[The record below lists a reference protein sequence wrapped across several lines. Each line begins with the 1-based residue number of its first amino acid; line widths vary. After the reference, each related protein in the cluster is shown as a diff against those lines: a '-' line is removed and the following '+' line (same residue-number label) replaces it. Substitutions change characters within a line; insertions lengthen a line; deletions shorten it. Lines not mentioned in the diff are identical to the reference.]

1 VYVEYWGDRQLP
13 SLLLIHGFMG
23 SSVDFHAA
31 LPTLTQHFYC
41 ICVDL
46 PGHGQTPITDH
57 DFVGTAEQILA
68 IAPQI
73 SHLYGYSLG
82 GRLALYLALHYPDR
96 WHKVILESASFGL
109 VSTQARQ
116 DRIQRD
122 RSIACKLCQPDLDW
136 MMFIKNW
143 YQQPVFAGIDAHPH
157 FAELLQRR
165 RQNQPL
171 ALAKSLEAVGL
182 GQQPYLGDLLLTNK
196 VPLLVLTGEWDT
208 KFGEIAQ
215 DICNLCDGAKLV
227 VMTECSHNVHFQ
239 QLEQWL
245 PLVLEFLL

>member
-1 VYVEYWGDRQLP
+1 VHVEYWGDRQLP

-46 PGHGQTPITDH
+46 PGHGQTPINDH

-68 IAPQI
+68 LAPQI

-96 WHKVILESASFGL
+96 WQKVILESASFG
-109 VSTQARQ
+109 VANAQARQ

-122 RSIACKLCQPDLDW
+122 RSIARKLRQPDLDL
-136 MMFIKNW
+136 MVFITNW
-143 YQQPVFAGIDAHPH
+143 YQQPVFAGIDAHPR
-157 FAELLQRR
+157 FAELLQSR

-171 ALAKSLEAVGL
+171 ALAKSLETIGL
-182 GQQPYLGDLLLTNK
+182 GQQPYLGDLLITNK
-196 VPLLVLTGEWDT
+196 IPLLVLAGEWDT
-208 KFGEIAQ
+208 KFTKIGH
-215 DICNLCDGAKLV
+215 DLCRLCDVAKLV
-227 VMTECSHNVHFQ
+227 VIPECSHNVHFQ